1 MEIIEIVQTTSVFT
15 QLVRLASAFV
25 WV

>member
-25 WV
+25 